1 MPLGGKLRERV
12 PRRVWSRVL
21 HWPLSCLFLYSGCVK
36 GFRLPQFA
44 QSVGDFGIVLDGFVE
59 PVAFMVCTVELGLAY
74 VLWQQ
79 RAWAMLA
86 TAALLLCFLGVLLY
100 GVAIGLDIECGCFG
114 SGYKL
119 KLKQQFGV
127 DLVLLL
133 WCVCTHWFLRSERET
148 IDE

>member
-1 MPLGGKLRERV
+1 MRLVREFRTLT
-12 PRRVWSRVL
+12 PRRVLSRLL
-21 HWPLSCLFLYSGCVK
+21 HWPLALLFLYSGSVK
-36 GFRLPQFA
+36 ILRLPQFA
-44 QSVGDFGIVLDGFVE
+44 QSVGEFGIVLDGLVK
-59 PVAFMVCTVELGLAY
+59 PTAFIVCIVELGLAY

-79 RAWAMLA
+79 RPCAMLA
-86 TAALLLCFLGVLLY
+86 TATLLLCFLGVLSY

-119 KLKQQFGV
+119 KLKQQLGV

-133 WCVCTHWFLRSERET
+133 WSVCTHWFLNNEKER